1 MVDTH
6 TRNRTDSRVL
16 GSKRDKFCATL
27 FEFVGKQKD
36 SLIDDVCKVK
46 EGTGGFTIED
56 IECDMNKLQEKQKL
70 ISDIKK
76 NIDIGVAICG
86 WKY

>member
-1 MVDTH
+1 MDDTH
-6 TRNRTDSRVL
+6 TRNTDSRIL
-16 GSKRDKFCATL
+16 GVKRDKFCATL
-27 FEFVGKQKD
+27 FELVGKQKD

-46 EGTGGFTIED
+46 EETGGFTIED
-56 IECDMNKLQEKQKL
+56 IECDMGKLQEKQKL

-76 NIDIGVAICG
+76 NIEIGVAICG